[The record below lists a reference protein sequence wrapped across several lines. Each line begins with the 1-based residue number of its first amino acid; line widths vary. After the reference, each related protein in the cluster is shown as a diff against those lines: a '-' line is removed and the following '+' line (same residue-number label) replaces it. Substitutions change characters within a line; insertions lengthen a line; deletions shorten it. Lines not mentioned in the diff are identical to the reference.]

1 MSVSYSCQLV
11 AGVSVPKSALQR
23 TSRGRGCGHAET
35 KGAFCSECGKPMWVE
50 EEGELALLFQSR
62 DIETFKPN
70 TEDFET
76 EDDDLPVVIGLP
88 VSVARS
94 GLVEPVDLAD
104 AEERVRAAVEYV
116 GIETYGTFGLHLVRH
131 LSY

>member
-23 TSRGRGCGHAET
+23 TARVRGCGHAET

-50 EEGELALLFQSR
+50 EEGELALLFPSR
-62 DIETFKPN
+62 AIKAFEPN

-76 EDDDLPVVIGLP
+76 EDYDLPVVIGLP
-88 VSVARS
+88 VSVASS

-104 AEERVRAAVEYV
+104 AEKHVKAALNQVGVE
-116 GIETYGTFGLHLVRH
+116 TNSKFGLYMVRY
-131 LSY
+131 LND

>member
-1 MSVSYSCQLV
+1 M
-11 AGVSVPKSALQR
+11 
-23 TSRGRGCGHAET
+23 
-35 KGAFCSECGKPMWVE
+35 E

-76 EDDDLPVVIGLP
+76 KDDDLPVVIGLP
-88 VSVARS
+88 VSVATS

-104 AEERVRAAVEYV
+104 AEERVRAAVEHV